1 MGKTTQSKGAARSW
15 HGTGRRNLQIGGA
28 VVATIAGGIAL
39 AGCTSDDGSVV
50 PAPQEPTNIA
60 GTAVDVVDGVVVSTC
75 FTFDMPTLMEYE
87 MYPDSAGCY
96 VAIRLAGGDFLTEID
111 ILPQKGDNSIDYF
124 FDGIRGYATEDDGAL
139 PAPETITVSGVPAG
153 RAYAFNSYGL
163 MLAFYFIPEN
173 TGAFEND
180 GVPITSFLISG
191 PAGGEDFQRV
201 LDDLVES
208 FQILN

>member
-1 MGKTTQSKGAARSW
+1 MAKTTQSKGAVRSW
-15 HGTGRRNLQIGGA
+15 HGIGRRHLPIGGA
-28 VVATIAGGIAL
+28 VVATVAGGIAL
-39 AGCTSDDGSVV
+39 AGCTSDDGAAV

-60 GTAVDVVDGVVVSTC
+60 GTAVEIVDGAVVSTC
-75 FTFDMPTLMEYE
+75 FTFDMPTLAEYE
-87 MYPDSAGCY
+87 MNPNSAGCY
-96 VAIRLAGGDFLTEID
+96 VAIRWAEGDSLTEID
-111 ILPQKGDNSIDYF
+111 IMPQKGDNSIDYF
-124 FDGIRGYATEDDGAL
+124 FDDIGGYTTGDEEAL
-139 PAPETITVSGVPAG
+139 PPPETITVSGAPAG

-163 MLAFYFIPEN
+163 MLAFYFIPET

-191 PAGGEDFQRV
+191 PAGGEDLRNV